1 MERTLWMDLA
11 KIRITVDGVVTLQ
24 GIVEQRSLI
33 PIVVGLVHGVDGVVG
48 VNDRLSYEVDDVS
61 VRPDM
66 IGPWGLI
73 PYGATRN

>member
-1 MERTLWMDLA
+1 
-11 KIRITVDGVVTLQ
+11 
-24 GIVEQRSLI
+24 
-33 PIVVGLVHGVDGVVG
+33 VVGLVHGVDGVVG